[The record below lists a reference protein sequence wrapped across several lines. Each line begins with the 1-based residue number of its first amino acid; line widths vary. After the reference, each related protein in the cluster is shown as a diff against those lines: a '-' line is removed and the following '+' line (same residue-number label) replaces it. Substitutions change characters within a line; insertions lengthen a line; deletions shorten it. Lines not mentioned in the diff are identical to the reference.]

1 MAALHREA
9 IMRVLSFLLLL
20 LLGTAAQAQPYP
32 SRPITLLVPAAAGG
46 GNDTVARVIADK
58 IARILGQPIVVE
70 NHPGAGGGLAA
81 RTVARSDPDGYTIGI
96 GNPATLAIAPAMF
109 PNVGYDP
116 TKDFAPVGMIAAS
129 PHIILVNKD
138 NPAHTLA
145 ALIAMAKQE
154 PGKLTFGSGGAGSP
168 THLGPE
174 LFASMA
180 GIKITH
186 VPYKGTGPAISD
198 LLGNH
203 ITMTFSSLP
212 PAIGLVRDGKVRPI
226 AVTGAKRSKILPD
239 VPTVSETVP
248 GYESAQRYGII
259 APAHTPPEIVGKLNA
274 ALREALT
281 APQTRTQL
289 ANYGADV
296 AIDTPEEFGKMLAKE
311 LALWTGV
318 AKAAHLQME

>member
-1 MAALHREA
+1 MVP
-9 IMRVLSFLLLL
+9 MRVASLFVGMLLLAPL
-20 LLGTAAQAQPYP
+20 AQAETYP

-46 GNDTVARVIADK
+46 GNDTVARVVADK
-58 IARILGQPIVVE
+58 MSRILGAPIVVE
-70 NHPGAGGGLAA
+70 NRAGAGGALAA
-81 RTVARSDPDGYTIGI
+81 RAVAHSEGDGYTIGI

-116 TKDFAPVGMIAAS
+116 VKDFAPVGMIAAS

-138 NPAHTLA
+138 NPARSLA
-145 ALIAMAKQE
+145 ELIAAAKQE
-154 PGKLTFGSGGAGSP
+154 PGKLTFASGGAGSP

-180 GIKITH
+180 GIKLTH

-212 PAIGLVRDGKVRPI
+212 PAIGLVRDGKVRAI
-226 AVTGAKRSKILPD
+226 AITGAKRSTILPD
-239 VPTVSETVP
+239 VPTVAETVP

-259 APAHTPPEIVGKLNA
+259 APARTPAAIIDRLNA
-274 ALREALT
+274 ALREALSADEVAARVAAEGAEVT
-281 APQTRTQL
+281 PSSPAEYAADI
-289 ANYGADV
+289 AN
-296 AIDTPEEFGKMLAKE
+296 EEAKWGRIIRA
-311 LALWTGV
+311 LALKGE
-318 AKAAHLQME
+318 KAE

>member
-1 MAALHREA
+1 
-9 IMRVLSFLLLL
+9 MRILSLIFLLLL
-20 LLGTAAQAQPYP
+20 APLAQAETYP

-46 GNDTVARVIADK
+46 GNDTVARVVADK
-58 IARILGQPIVVE
+58 MSRILGAPIVVE
-70 NHPGAGGGLAA
+70 NRAGAGGALAA
-81 RTVARSDPDGYTIGI
+81 RAVAHSEGDGYTIGI

-116 TKDFAPVGMIAAS
+116 VKDFAPVGMIAAS

-138 NPAHTLA
+138 NPARSLA
-145 ALIAMAKQE
+145 ELIAAAKQE
-154 PGKLTFGSGGAGSP
+154 PGKLTFASGGAGSP

-180 GIKITH
+180 GIKLTH

-212 PAIGLVRDGKVRPI
+212 PAIGLVRDGKVRAI
-226 AVTGAKRSKILPD
+226 AITGAKRSPLLPE
-239 VPTVSETVP
+239 VPTVAETVP

-259 APAHTPPEIVGKLNA
+259 APARTPAVIVEKLNA
-274 ALREALT
+274 ALRAALSADEVAARVAAEGAEVTPSSPAEYAADIAAEEAKWGRIIRALG
-281 APQTRTQL
+281 L
-289 ANYGADV
+289 KGEKAD
-296 AIDTPEEFGKMLAKE
+296 
-311 LALWTGV
+311 
-318 AKAAHLQME
+318 

>member
-1 MAALHREA
+1 
-9 IMRVLSFLLLL
+9 MRILTFVFLLLS
-20 LLGTAAQAQPYP
+20 GAFAQAETYP

-46 GNDTVARVIADK
+46 GNDTVARVVAEK
-58 IARILGQPIVVE
+58 MGRILGQQFVIE
-70 NHPGAGGGLAA
+70 NRPGAGGGLAA
-81 RTVARSDPDGYTIGI
+81 RAVAHSEPDGYTIGI

-116 TKDFAPVGMIAAS
+116 VKDFSPVGMIAAS

-138 NPAHTLA
+138 DPAHSLA
-145 ALIAMAKQE
+145 DLIARAKQE
-154 PGKLTFGSGGAGSP
+154 KLTFGSGGAGSP

-180 GIKITH
+180 GIKLTH
-186 VPYKGTGPAISD
+186 VPYKGTGPAIAD
-198 LLGNH
+198 LLGGH

-259 APAHTPPEIVGKLNA
+259 APAHTPAEIIDKLNA
-274 ALREALT
+274 ALRDALT
-281 APQTRTQL
+281 SEEVATRV
-289 ANYGADV
+289 AAEGADV
-296 AIDTPEEFGKMLAKE
+296 TPSTPQEYAADIAAEEAKWGKIIRQL
-311 LALWTGV
+311 GI
-318 AKAAHLQME
+318 KADKAH